1 MKWPIEMIFLL
12 MIYSIMLHYLPHSHG
27 TSLNRFDAENEALIN
42 EYFSSEKM
50 DEAAENCVR
59 LVNSRTYNSN
69 TNNNNYYKKKKSS
82 IKVEQEYD
90 TDVIDPALLSYEVRK
105 LKWRNCIIKEL
116 DRINRGL
123 FQWNPTSL
131 LKFNEE

>member
-1 MKWPIEMIFLL
+1 
-12 MIYSIMLHYLPHSHG
+12 MLHYLPYSHG
-27 TSLNRFDAENEALIN
+27 TSINRFDAANEALIN

-59 LVNSRTYNSN
+59 LVNSRSYISN
-69 TNNNNYYKKKKSS
+69 NNNNYYKKKKNG
-82 IKVEQEYD
+82 IKVEQDYD
-90 TDVIDPALLSYEVRK
+90 TNVIDPALLSYEVRK

-123 FQWNPTSL
+123 FQWNPASL